1 MDLTAL
7 RDLLSRYGRSTLPD
21 ESILQDALNDSNYG
35 TAFKEWISTHLGTE
49 NLLSKDELSLYLSL
63 DQAGLVDELVASKEL
78 ATVEAIGEAELRAA
92 VQELDRSTT
101 IINKQT
107 EALRQHHNALAKLAD
122 SNARSTESRREMEAT
137 RASRRAAERR
147 ALGSKSQVEELS
159 QHLGYRTSDMGQ
171 QAVTTTESIHEV
183 IEEALRSD
191 DKLLSSLQKLG
202 WELDPEDP
210 EETQNVATLRECC
223 MRVIKYT
230 VEMTR
235 TRLDRTYLEAL
246 ESAPRSEHT
255 DAPAGE
261 VKALQEELES
271 LYAEILPVAQM
282 SVEQQYLEPALKSL
296 SDKNGQ
302 SVGRSMAAI
311 SYILACLGYLLDNI
325 NRLEARVVAVQS
337 YQAAAATLIDTAKA
351 ELAVPAV
358 AATPKKAHPVQPASP
373 TRARVPTS
381 TPGPRRRRSSGNFN
395 DEPPIEALLRLLTI
409 NLAASSADSSD
420 GPTLLETLRVLSR
433 AREGRA
439 AKAYDVT
446 RNAQESF
453 EHSVVTHLT
462 DARRAAQ
469 LLRDSILAESSFGEE
484 VKLVDP
490 EVECLI
496 IELSQQIADIQSRIE
511 QIDAERAG
519 IAGANGEKQ
528 NGFVLRWAG

>member
-7 RDLLSRYGRSTLPD
+7 RDLLSRYGRGTLPD
-21 ESILQDALNDSNYG
+21 ENVLQDALNDSNHG
-35 TAFKEWISTHLGTE
+35 TAFKEWISTHTGTE

-107 EALRQHHNALAKLAD
+107 ETLRQHHNALAKLAD
-122 SNARSTESRREMEAT
+122 GNAKSTESRREMEANWT
-137 RASRRAAERR
+137 SRRAAERHM
-147 ALGSKSQVEELS
+147 E
-159 QHLGYRTSDMGQ
+159 Q
-171 QAVTTTESIHEV
+171 QAAMTTESVQEV

-230 VEMTR
+230 VEVTR
-235 TRLDRTYLEAL
+235 TKLDRTYLEAL

-271 LYAEILPVAQM
+271 LYTEILPVAQM

-302 SVGRSMAAI
+302 SVSRSMAAI
-311 SYILACLGYLLDNI
+311 SYILACLIYLLDNI

-337 YQAAAATLIDTAKA
+337 YQAAAATLIDTAKT

-373 TRARVPTS
+373 IRARVTTS
-381 TPGPRRRRSSGNFN
+381 TPGPRRRRSSGNL
-395 DEPPIEALLRLLTI
+395 DVEPPIEALLRLLTI
-409 NLAASSADSSD
+409 NLAASSADPSD
-420 GPTLLETLRVLSR
+420 DPTLVESLRILSR
-433 AREGRA
+433 ARAGRE

-446 RNAQESF
+446 CNAQESF

-462 DARRAAQ
+462 DARRAVQ

-496 IELSQQIADIQSRIE
+496 IELSQQTADIQSRIE

-519 IAGANGEKQ
+519 IGGANGEKQ
-528 NGFVLRWAG
+528 KEFVLRWAG

>member
-7 RDLLSRYGRSTLPD
+7 RDLLSRYGRGTLPD
-21 ESILQDALNDSNYG
+21 ENVLQDALNDSNHG
-35 TAFKEWISTHLGTE
+35 TAFKEWISTHTGTE

-107 EALRQHHNALAKLAD
+107 ETLRQHHNALAKLAD
-122 SNARSTESRREMEAT
+122 GNAKSTESRREMEANWT
-137 RASRRAAERR
+137 SRRAAERR
-147 ALGSKSQVEELS
+147 ALGSKVEELS
-159 QHLGYRTSDMGQ
+159 QQLGYRSSDMEQ
-171 QAVTTTESIHEV
+171 QAAMTTESVQEV

-230 VEMTR
+230 VEVTR
-235 TRLDRTYLEAL
+235 TKLDRTYLEAL

-271 LYAEILPVAQM
+271 LYTEILPVAQM

-302 SVGRSMAAI
+302 SVSRSMAAI
-311 SYILACLGYLLDNI
+311 SYILACLIYLLDNI

-337 YQAAAATLIDTAKA
+337 YQAAAATLIDTAKT

-373 TRARVPTS
+373 IRARVTTS
-381 TPGPRRRRSSGNFN
+381 TPGPRRRRSSGNL
-395 DEPPIEALLRLLTI
+395 DVEPPIEALLRLLTI
-409 NLAASSADSSD
+409 NLAASSADPSD
-420 GPTLLETLRVLSR
+420 DPTLVESLRILSR
-433 AREGRA
+433 ARAGRE

-446 RNAQESF
+446 CNAQESF

-462 DARRAAQ
+462 DARRAVQ

-496 IELSQQIADIQSRIE
+496 IELSQQTAAIQSRIE

-519 IAGANGEKQ
+519 IGGANGEKQ
-528 NGFVLRWAG
+528 KEFVLRWAG